1 MTNTNTDNLFDPL
14 LKKHNSNCEIFT
26 SRVKISEC
34 PVDKGASYIRSA
46 DEKGYSIRSLHDSR
60 LGTSSSNIFEKKA
73 AEKTMK
79 LSIDAAKRSNKLP
92 PSFSFTDTEGISKP
106 AECFDPKISKNMDSI
121 STELAQECI
130 QMAEESKIHLTNG
143 KVRLIEFEYTI
154 RNSLGIEKNEKGT
167 YIMAM
172 IESKPETKKPV
183 SELSSVYM
191 KRMYDKSSFLS
202 WFKDRL
208 DLTGKYTSPKKLEGG
223 VYDTIISPQVIG
235 SLLTDTIGYWASGKS
250 RVDGISVFAGKEK
263 QEVADHSFSASDDPL
278 YPDAPSTFG
287 IDAEARKTKKTDIIK
302 NGIFANYIYDNKYSS
317 YFNTESTAN
326 SKKASI
332 LGSEKIYTSP
342 TYSGLHNLVI
352 PEGKEKLNS
361 LIENFTGI
369 FIDSVGIPSADRET
383 GNFGFELRN
392 AFLVKKGEMT
402 PVRYGIYSGKVQDII
417 KNASITSKDR
427 ETVPDRSAPEF
438 NSACVCPYFVLEK
451 QHISGAK

>member
-1 MTNTNTDNLFDPL
+1 MTDNLFDPIV
-14 LKKHNSNCEIFT
+14 KKKNNNCEIFT

-46 DEKGYSIRSLHDSR
+46 DERGYSIRSLHDGR

-73 AEKTMK
+73 VEKTMK
-79 LSIDAAKRSNKLP
+79 LSVDAAARSNKLP
-92 PSFSFTDTEGISKP
+92 SSFSFTDTEGTSTPGQRHDPNISK
-106 AECFDPKISKNMDSI
+106 DMDTI
-121 STELAQECI
+121 STELAEECI

-154 RNSLGIEKNEKGT
+154 RNSLGIEKTEIGT

-191 KRMYDKSSFLS
+191 KRMYDKSAFLS
-202 WFKDRL
+202 WFKNRL

-223 VYDTIISPQVIG
+223 TYDTIISPQVIG

-250 RVDGISVFAGKEK
+250 RVDGISVFAGKEN
-263 QEVADHSFSASDDPL
+263 ELVASESFSASDDPL

-287 IDAEARKTKKTDIIK
+287 IDAEAQKTKKTDIIK
-302 NGIFANYIYDNKYSS
+302 NGIFKNYIYDNKYSS
-317 YFNTESTAN
+317 YFDTSSTGN

-342 TYSGLHNLVI
+342 TFSALHNLVI
-352 PEGKEKLNS
+352 PEGKEKLSS
-361 LIENFTGI
+361 LLDNFTGI

-417 KNASITSKDR
+417 KSTHMTSKDR
-427 ETVPDRSAPEF
+427 EIVADRAAPEF
-438 NSACVCPYFVLEK
+438 NSACICPYFVLEK